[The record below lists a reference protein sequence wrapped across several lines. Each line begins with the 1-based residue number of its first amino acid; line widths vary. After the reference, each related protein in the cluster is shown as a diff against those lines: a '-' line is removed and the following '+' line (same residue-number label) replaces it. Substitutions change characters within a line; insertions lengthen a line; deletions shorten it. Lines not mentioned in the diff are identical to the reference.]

1 MDADTLSRT
10 IHIKGLNPSIT
21 KEKLTDSL
29 SISGPIENIQISGSE
44 ALVTFSNV
52 DAAENSL
59 MLDNTFVG
67 GSQITVENATILAFK
82 EEEKP
87 LIANKKE
94 EELIPKEVLKQKEP
108 EKKIETIKEVESKE
122 SKAAKLKIAMDYCNV
137 PARCALEKDDL
148 ICAVFNKKYW
158 VTVFALWSIYLIFMN
173 LFQDS
178 N

>member
-10 IHIKGLNPSIT
+10 IHIKGLNPST
-21 KEKLTDSL
+21 SKEKLTDSL

-44 ALVTFSNV
+44 ALVTFTNV

-59 MLDNTFVG
+59 MLDHTFVG

-94 EELIPKEVLKQKEP
+94 EELIPKEIPKQKEL
-108 EKKIETIKEVESKE
+108 EKKVEANIEVE

-148 ICAVFNKKYW
+148 ICAVFNKKYG
-158 VTVFALWSIYLIFMN
+158 VAVLAMWSIYLIFMN